1 MSSSSVAG
9 LNTLELWL
17 NFKPVLREM
26 RYFSPW
32 LEGLCQDFILPKFM
46 QDRQGSE
53 LVPIGDMVLSTA
65 DVWTITAT

>member
-1 MSSSSVAG
+1 
-9 LNTLELWL
+9 
-17 NFKPVLREM
+17 M

-46 QDRQGSE
+46 QERQGSE

-65 DVWTITAT
+65 DVRDTAAT